1 MVFNR
6 PDALNK
12 SQTLKEAS
20 TSSFHISKNDEESKT
35 KRPRHM
41 IVIATMKSMG
51 TNKKNKNKQTN
62 KTNSDFNNRKACH
75 LWYNVVCRI
84 TQFVCS
90 FALS

>member
-1 MVFNR
+1 MVLNR

-20 TSSFHISKNDEESKT
+20 TSSFHISKNDEESMT

-51 TNKKNKNKQTN
+51 TNKKNKNKQTKQTPTLTTEKLVIYGTTSCVELRN
-62 KTNSDFNNRKACH
+62 
-75 LWYNVVCRI
+75 L
-84 TQFVCS
+84 FV
-90 FALS
+90 L